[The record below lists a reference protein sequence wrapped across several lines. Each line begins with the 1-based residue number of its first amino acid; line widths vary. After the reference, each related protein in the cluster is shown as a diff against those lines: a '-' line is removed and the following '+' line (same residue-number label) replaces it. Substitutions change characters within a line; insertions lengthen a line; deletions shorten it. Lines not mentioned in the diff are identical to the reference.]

1 MTKSINTA
9 IAALLLIVMIALAC
23 GGETSE
29 APAQNDAASPERAST
44 EESSA
49 TPDLD
54 FGDEETEGSPEPEE
68 EDEETPEPAQAGPE
82 RVRFKRG
89 ATEGTIR
96 FELAPNE
103 IKRYVV
109 GVAPAQYF
117 HVGMDDER
125 LDISLPSRARLTEIN
140 KGDSFV
146 DGVTISTGDIVFEI
160 RNPTRN
166 AIRTFAIVTIQDRE
180 PMDH

>member
-1 MTKSINTA
+1 MTKSINSAT
-9 IAALLLIVMIALAC
+9 AALLLIVLIALAC
-23 GGETSE
+23 ADTTETPVE
-29 APAQNDAASPERAST
+29 NTANGTDQ
-44 EESSA
+44 A
-49 TPDLD
+49 TPELSSVPPITD
-54 FGDEETEGSPEPEE
+54 GTPEE
-68 EDEETPEPAQAGPE
+68 EEEAPEMEEEETPEATQAGPE
-82 RVRFKRG
+82 RIRFSRG
-89 ATEGTIR
+89 STEGTVR
-96 FELAPNE
+96 FTLAPGE

-166 AIRTFAIVTIQDRE
+166 PIRTFAIVTIQDRE

>member
-1 MTKSINTA
+1 MTKSINAA
-9 IAALLLIVMIALAC
+9 IAALLLIVFIGLAC
-23 GGETSE
+23 GDGTDAPSSEDGSAAPET
-29 APAQNDAASPERAST
+29 AAA
-44 EESSA
+44 
-49 TPDLD
+49 
-54 FGDEETEGSPEPEE
+54 EETVSEPEDTVEEDEPEE
-68 EDEETPEPAQAGPE
+68 LPETEIEETPVPTRAAPE
-82 RVRFKRG
+82 RIRFQRG

-96 FELAPNE
+96 FSLAPGE
-103 IKRYVV
+103 IKTYVV

-140 KGDSFV
+140 KGDSYV

-166 AIRTFAIVTIQDRE
+166 SIRTFAIVTIQDRE

>member
-1 MTKSINTA
+1 MTKSIYNS
-9 IAALLLIVMIALAC
+9 IAALLLIVLIALAC
-23 GGETSE
+23 GGEAGD
-29 APAQNDAASPERAST
+29 APAENNASSPERASK
-44 EESSA
+44 EESSS
-49 TPDLD
+49 TPDFDL
-54 FGDEETEGSPEPEE
+54 GDEDIEASPEPEE
-68 EDEETPEPAQAGPE
+68 EEETPEPTPEGPE
-82 RVRFKRG
+82 RIRFSRG
-89 ATEGTIR
+89 STEGTVR
-96 FELAPNE
+96 FNLAPGE

-125 LDISLPSRARLTEIN
+125 LDISLPSRARLTEID

-166 AIRTFAIVTIQDRE
+166 AIRSFATVTIQDRE

>member
-1 MTKSINTA
+1 MTKSIYNS
-9 IAALLLIVMIALAC
+9 IAALLLIVSIAVAC
-23 GGETSE
+23 GGEAGE
-29 APAQNDAASPERAST
+29 APAENNASSPERAST
-44 EESSA
+44 EESSS
-49 TPDLD
+49 TPDFD
-54 FGDEETEGSPEPEE
+54 FGDEETEASPEPEE
-68 EDEETPEPAQAGPE
+68 EETPEPAPAGPE

-89 ATEGTIR
+89 MTEGRITLN
-96 FELAPNE
+96 LAPGE
-103 IKRYVV
+103 IKNYVV

-125 LDISLPSRARLTEIN
+125 LDVSLPSRARLTEIN

-160 RNPTRN
+160 RNPTNN
-166 AIRTFAIVTIQDRE
+166 AIRSFAIVTIQDRE